1 MAAPHGLI
9 RARLSASSVR
19 AGRRCLS
26 AALPTS
32 GSHSVR
38 AKSSS
43 SAASATAPHI
53 ASDAATEPIDAALL
67 NNHHHGRV
75 LSIADWAENSLRIQ
89 PRSTLELPFESSNV
103 FTSELSQHLATD
115 VDEAAAAAAMNVSRA
130 YISDEEVDK
139 WLADFDIPAEQL
151 AKCATQDEVA
161 ELRRLYA
168 RQLRLECSVY
178 EMAMEKH
185 ETSSLKVRQIG
196 RASNTNAAK
205 ELIRNWMFPA
215 REFIEN
221 EQRKIRDGKHSMDS
235 NIYGPALLM
244 LKADVLAATGMNV
257 MLNTCLG
264 DAHGPKFIK
273 LALAMGKAIQEE
285 IIVQKERAEKRGGEN
300 KFYLQVTSMIESDFV
315 KAKMK
320 AYHDDVG
327 GWDKRINLKVG
338 AALIDCIQRSCFIP
352 VEKGSATMS
361 DQPAFLHDYVFERN
375 RRAGV
380 IKIHPTIA
388 TTVLSTKPGAN
399 ILPWTARY
407 LPMLVPPKNWDSV
420 VNGGYLKL
428 HTKIMRQ
435 RDSAW
440 QMDCVKRGEMEPLFK
455 ALNLLASVPWV
466 INKDVL
472 DVILKVW
479 ENGGGFGDLPQ
490 RTDIEL
496 PEWKP
501 EYEHDP
507 EAREVYEKMVRK
519 VRACAA
525 RVSDCVCLVV
535 HCVSSAATESSPAR
549 ALFTRAGFKLLARAS
564 AWRHVRAPLS
574 TMTALTRAAV
584 CRACLRWR

>member
-1 MAAPHGLI
+1 MVSAGLLRAPSK
-9 RARLSASSVR
+9 RLSR
-19 AGRRCLS
+19 ALRL
-26 AALPTS
+26 
-32 GSHSVR
+32 R

-43 SAASATAPHI
+43 AVAAPRVATSEMPA
-53 ASDAATEPIDAALL
+53 DA
-67 NNHHHGRV
+67 GRV

-89 PRSTLELPFESSNV
+89 PRATLEAPFDASV
-103 FTSELSQHLATD
+103 FTSELTEQLGEESA
-115 VDEAAAAAAMNVSRA
+115 VVASRA
-130 YISDEEVDK
+130 PMSDTEVDK
-139 WLADFDIPAEQL
+139 WLEEFEIPAEQL
-151 AKCATQDEVA
+151 AQCTTREQVA

-185 ETSSLKVRQIG
+185 ESSSLKVRQIG
-196 RASNTNAAK
+196 RATHTNAAK
-205 ELIRNWMFPA
+205 ELIRNWMTPA
-215 REFIEN
+215 REFIEK
-221 EQRKIRDGKHSMDS
+221 EQKKIRDGKHSMDS

-264 DAHGPKFIK
+264 DAQGPKFIK

-285 IIVQKERAEKRGGEN
+285 IIMQKERAEKRGGEN
-300 KFYLQVTSMIESDFV
+300 KFYLQVTAMIESDFV

-352 VEKGSATMS
+352 TEKGGAAMS

-388 TTVLSTKPGAN
+388 TTVLSTKPGSN

-407 LPMLVPPKNWDSV
+407 LPMLVPPKKWDSV

-440 QMDCVKRGEMEPLFK
+440 QMDCVKRGEMQPLFK
-455 ALNLLASVPWV
+455 ALNLLSSVPWV

-490 RTDIEL
+490 RADIEL

-501 EYEHDP
+501 EYETDP
-507 EAREVYEKMVRK
+507 EARDVYEKMVRK
-519 VRACAA
+519 VRWMTSA
-525 RVSDCVCLVV
+525 VCVCV
-535 HCVSSAATESSPAR
+535 
-549 ALFTRAGFKLLARAS
+549 
-564 AWRHVRAPLS
+564 
-574 TMTALTRAAV
+574 
-584 CRACLRWR
+584 

>member
-1 MAAPHGLI
+1 MAAPHSLL
-9 RARLSASSVR
+9 RASKRFGSSSARS
-19 AGRRCLS
+19 GPRCVASLAS
-26 AALPTS
+26 NQS
-32 GSHSVR
+32 R

-43 SAASATAPHI
+43 AAAAPHV
-53 ASDAATEPIDAALL
+53 AAESIDSSLL
-67 NNHHHGRV
+67 NNNGRV
-75 LSIADWAENSLRIQ
+75 LTIADWAEHAARIQ
-89 PRSTLELPFESSNV
+89 PRQTLEVPFEPAV
-103 FTSELSQHLATD
+103 FTSELNKQLTEAED
-115 VDEAAAAAAMNVSRA
+115 AAAAYSMSRA
-130 YISDEEVDK
+130 YISDEEADK
-139 WLADFDIPAEQL
+139 WLADFEIPAEHL
-151 AKCATQDEVA
+151 TKCQTSDQVA

-185 ETSSLKVRQIG
+185 ETSSMKVRQIG
-196 RASNTNAAK
+196 RVSSTNAAK
-205 ELIRNWMFPA
+205 DLIRNWMIPA
-215 REFIEN
+215 REFIDN
-221 EQRKIRDGKHSMDS
+221 EQKKIRDGKHSMDS

-257 MLNTCLG
+257 MLNTCLV
-264 DAHGPKFIK
+264 DANGPKFIK

-285 IIVQKERAEKRGGEN
+285 IIVQKDRAEKRSGQN

-352 VEKGSATMS
+352 LEKGSREMS

-455 ALNLLASVPWV
+455 ALNLLSSVPWV
-466 INKDVL
+466 INQDVL
-472 DVILKVW
+472 NVILKVW
-479 ENGGGFGDLPQ
+479 EQGGGFGDLPQ

-496 PEWKP
+496 PEWKA
-501 EYEHDP
+501 EYENDP
-507 EAREVYEKMVRK
+507 EQRNVYEKMVRK
-519 VRACAA
+519 VSFEC
-525 RVSDCVCLVV
+525 DLCICILCVCMEV
-535 HCVSSAATESSPAR
+535 CVIATESSPGPAQKHSTG
-549 ALFTRAGFKLLARAS
+549 FGFKLLARAS
-564 AWRHVRAPLS
+564 DWCQTEARAG
-574 TMTALTRAAV
+574 
-584 CRACLRWR
+584 